1 MIRDVLEGNNVD
13 NLLRN
18 LYNDCSLHKDDYA
31 KEKKTRTIVELF
43 LWAVLSN
50 LPDMMEVLLLH
61 GQGLLRKALIGE
73 KASKLMVEFGEKRR
87 MLDDTIS
94 QYKRNKQ

>member
-1 MIRDVLEGNNVD
+1 MYNPEIEVI
-13 NLLRN
+13 LRN

-31 KEKKTRTIVELF
+31 KEKKTRSIVELF

-50 LPDMMEVLLLH
+50 LPDMMDVLLLR

-73 KASKLMVEFGEKRR
+73 KASKLMIEFGEQHGI
-87 MLDDTIS
+87 LDDTIS
-94 QYKRNKQ
+94 QYKRNER

>member
-1 MIRDVLEGNNVD
+1 MFDDALEENFID
-13 NLLRN
+13 DLLRN
-18 LYNDCSLHKDDYA
+18 LYNDFSIHKDDYA
-31 KEKKTRTIVELF
+31 KEKKTRSIVELF

-50 LPDMMEVLLLH
+50 LPDMMDVLLLH

-73 KASKLMVEFGEKRR
+73 KASKFMVEFGEKHE